1 MQEQCEELRLPVG
14 IVHSRQHAMGHG
26 EAGGGACKGGSG
38 KWGGRI
44 CSAKQN
50 YVRWKLMGLHY
61 AVCGTVKCNFKRP
74 YKYSEDYTDP
84 LNTRYQQKQEET
96 EVPLSS

>member
-1 MQEQCEELRLPVG
+1 
-14 IVHSRQHAMGHG
+14 
-26 EAGGGACKGGSG
+26 
-38 KWGGRI
+38 
-44 CSAKQN
+44 
-50 YVRWKLMGLHY
+50 MGLYY

-96 EVPLSS
+96 EVPLLS